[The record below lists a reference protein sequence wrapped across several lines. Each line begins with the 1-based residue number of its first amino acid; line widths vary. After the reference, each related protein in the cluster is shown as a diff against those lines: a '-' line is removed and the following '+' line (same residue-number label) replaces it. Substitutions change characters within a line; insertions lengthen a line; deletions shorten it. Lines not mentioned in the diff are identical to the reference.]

1 MVELYEAGNQSAR
14 PNKISYVSLINAI
27 TRSGDPD
34 KAERAEKVLFQMYK
48 QYQDGHNDLKPTA
61 KTIAMV
67 LDAWQKSGKPDA
79 GERAEALL
87 DWMLGLYKEAMDKR
101 LEPNEYIYSSVI
113 SAWSKSHCFGKAP
126 RARRV
131 LEKMRKMHDSG
142 AISAAPNTHCYTG
155 VINSCAYC

>member
-87 DWMLGLYKEAMDKR
+87 DWMLGLYKEAMDNG
-101 LEPNEYIYSSVI
+101 LNQMNIFTLPSFPLGVNPIVL
-113 SAWSKSHCFGKAP
+113 
-126 RARRV
+126 ARRHE
-131 LEKMRKMHDSG
+131 LGGFWKK
-142 AISAAPNTHCYTG
+142 
-155 VINSCAYC
+155 